1 MMKNL
6 VFIFFLSGSFI
17 LTGCTTTR
25 LEEQTNLP
33 FEIRE
38 GESVVITST
47 SYHAGNE
54 TENDFLQCINN
65 SLGNKQKAFNVIPTQ
80 EFINQLYPWF
90 EPRTAPQTTE
100 DLSSFLGNDLVR
112 QKIEMLDVKYFLNIS
127 GQTKTNSSSGALT
140 CAAGP
145 GGGGC
150 FGLAWWDDTSSYTA
164 SIWDLEQESS
174 VGNVSASVSGTSVI
188 PALIIP
194 IPIIARTQKTA
205 CEEMS
210 NQILDFFSRN

>member
-1 MMKNL
+1 MMHNL
-6 VFIFFLSGSFI
+6 VFIFFLSGFLI

-33 FEIRE
+33 FEILE
-38 GESVVITST
+38 GESLVITSN

-54 TENDFLQCINN
+54 TENDFLQCINK
-65 SLGNKQKAFNVIPTQ
+65 SLASKQKTFNVMPTQ

-90 EPRTAPQTTE
+90 EPSTAPQTTE

-112 QKIEMLDVKYFLNIS
+112 QKIKMLDVKYFLNIS
-127 GQTKTNSSSGALT
+127 GQTKTNSSSGALS

-188 PALIIP
+188 PALVIP

-210 NQILDFFSRN
+210 DQILNFFYRN